1 MPEGL
6 TVVQHPVLED
16 RLAVLRNTS
25 TPHNTF
31 RQALSEASAILAVES
46 TRDLPT
52 VAHTINTP
60 LEPAPGRRLE
70 TEITIVPV
78 LRAGLGMVDGFLRLL
93 AGARVGHL
101 GMQRDEDTL
110 EPTGYY
116 ERLPPGMGEAHVFL
130 LDPMLA
136 TGGSAV
142 AALAR
147 LRASRRCARCTPT
160 CRSGPRRATAS
171 STRTATSGPG
181 SGMPATASS
190 ARRADAALGA
200 RGVAVEDYLAHL
212 GAREVGPP
220 SVQALAELQAR
231 H

>member
-6 TVVQHPVLED
+6 TVVQHPVLDD
-16 RLAVLRNTS
+16 RLAVLRDAS
-25 TPHNTF
+25 TPHGAF

-52 VAHTINTP
+52 VAHTIETP
-60 LEPAPGRRLE
+60 LEPAPVR
-70 TEITIVPV
+70 
-78 LRAGLGMVDGFLRLL
+78 RAGLGMVDGFLRLL

-116 ERLPPGMGEAHVFL
+116 ERLPPGMGEAYVFL

-147 LRASRRCARCTPT
+147 LKANGARQLRLICLVAAPEGVAAVRQVHPDVQIWT
-160 CRSGPRRATAS
+160 
-171 STRTATSGPG
+171 
-181 SGMPATASS
+181 
-190 ARRADAALGA
+190 AALDRQLDENGYI
-200 RGVAVEDYLAHL
+200 RPGL
-212 GAREVGPP
+212 GDAGDRVFGTTG
-220 SVQALAELQAR
+220 
-231 H
+231 